1 MFQVE
6 TFIVARVMVMR
17 VNVSSWNIYLLREK
31 YIKTQTKTNAE
42 SISLSTAVSFLSQIN
57 SATEAVLEKWVG
69 IGYAIISGRFTASQL
84 VIEAE
89 IKGVSLNRGQLSK
102 AVKVAWL
109 LESNTSVRNKY
120 ENGTILSFD
129 ALYQLCPKK
138 VTART
143 APKMDEDKAWKVLL
157 SSKAFK
163 ALPKTSQVAIR
174 KARK

>member
-1 MFQVE
+1 
-6 TFIVARVMVMR
+6 
-17 VNVSSWNIYLLREK
+17 
-31 YIKTQTKTNAE
+31 
-42 SISLSTAVSFLSQIN
+42 
-57 SATEAVLEKWVG
+57 VLEKWVG

-109 LESNTSVRNKY
+109 LNDSTSVLNKY
-120 ENGTILSFD
+120 TNGEITSFD
-129 ALYQLCPKK
+129 ALYKLTHKK
-138 VTART
+138 VTA
-143 APKMDEDKAWKVLL
+143 AKMDEDKAWKVLL

-163 ALPKTSQVAIR
+163 ALPKVSQSAIR

>member
-1 MFQVE
+1 M
-6 TFIVARVMVMR
+6 
-17 VNVSSWNIYLLREK
+17 
-31 YIKTQTKTNAE
+31 
-42 SISLSTAVSFLSQIN
+42 
-57 SATEAVLEKWVG
+57 LEKWVG

-109 LESNTSVRNKY
+109 LDTSVLNKY
-120 ENGTILSFD
+120 ANDEITSFD
-129 ALYQLCPKK
+129 ALYKLTHKK

-143 APKMDEDKAWKVLL
+143 ATKMDEDKAWKVLL

>member
-6 TFIVARVMVMR
+6 TFIYQRR
-17 VNVSSWNIYLLREK
+17 NT
-31 YIKTQTKTNAE
+31 IKTQTKTNAE

-109 LESNTSVRNKY
+109 LDTNTSVLNKY
-120 ENGTILSFD
+120 ANDEITSFD
-129 ALYQLCPKK
+129 ALYKLTHKK

-143 APKMDEDKAWKVLL
+143 ATKMDEDKAWKVLL